1 MTKLSNKSELPQ
13 NNLNVILTSLSTV
26 MKPTTLRQLAVV
38 MQALIVMTGRVT
50 MLGIS
55 RWSEKGGSYRTVQRL
70 FNSSVLWHELQW
82 CLIKNHLIDED
93 DVYLLAGDEVVVS
106 KSAKQSHGLDRFFSS
121 LQGRPIKSLCFFSL
135 SLVSVKQ
142 RQS

>member
-1 MTKLSNKSELPQ
+1 
-13 NNLNVILTSLSTV
+13 
-26 MKPTTLRQLAVV
+26 MKATTLRQLAVV

-55 RWSEKGGSYRTVQRL
+55 RWAEKGGSYRTVQRL

-82 CLIKNHLIDED
+82 CLIKGHLIDED

-106 KSAKQSHGLDRFFSS
+106 KSGKQSYGLDRFFSS

-135 SLVSVKQ
+135 SLVSAHISGVAQ
-142 RQS
+142 AARGIN